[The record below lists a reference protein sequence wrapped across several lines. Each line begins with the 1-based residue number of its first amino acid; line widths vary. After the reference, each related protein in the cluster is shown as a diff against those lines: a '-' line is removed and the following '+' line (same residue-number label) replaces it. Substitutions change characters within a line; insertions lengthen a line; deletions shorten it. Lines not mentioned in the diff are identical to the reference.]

1 MINSIS
7 LNYYYKLCCSVLKAI
22 TNDVTLSLKWQRIER
37 YLNDIPLKEAGL
49 KRIIIVS
56 STHQSSFWD
65 NEVTGSFIFHS

>member
-1 MINSIS
+1 MINSIF
-7 LNYYYKLCCSVLKAI
+7 LNNNCTLCCSVLKAI
-22 TNDVTLSLKWQRIER
+22 TNDVILSFKWQRFER
-37 YLNDIPLKEAGL
+37 YLNDIPLKVAGL